1 MNKQN
6 LTYIAIFFVLLI
18 AVLIFASQLKDRSS
32 GPESPAGFE
41 NVNVEKA
48 KKMIEREEV
57 FVLDVRTPAEFNSS
71 HIEGATLIPVTNS
84 GGSNLSPDQLLE
96 ARINEV
102 PIDQKILVYC
112 RTGHRSTSA
121 SQMLVA
127 AGYSDVYNMQGGI
140 TAWTGAGYP
149 VVSSAGQEI
158 DS

>member
-1 MNKQN
+1 LNKQN

-18 AVLIFASQLKDRSS
+18 AVLIFASQLQDRPS

-41 NVNVEKA
+41 TVTVEEA
-48 KKMIEREEV
+48 KKMIEKEEV
-57 FVLDVRTPAEFNSS
+57 FVLDVRTPDEFNES
-71 HIEGATLIPVTNS
+71 HIKGATLIPVTNS
-84 GGSNLSPDQLLE
+84 GGSNMSPDQLLG

-102 PIDQKILVYC
+102 PKNQKILVYC
-112 RTGHRSTSA
+112 RTGYRSTSA

-149 VVSSAGQEI
+149 VVS
-158 DS
+158 